1 MIARLQLLLLLGLAL
16 TLTACSTRR
25 GGGGGGSDDDDSAMD
40 DDDVSDDDD
49 SVDDDDATGPGDD
62 DDDLTPGDDDDTPGD
77 DDDTPDNGQ
86 EQLDG
91 GFRYT
96 EVDFGPD
103 LESQGAVDCEIEFNA
118 VDPGLSVPGGCPNCD
133 YLVAVTYEVVSS
145 NCANEIDDI
154 TDQFYGFSSNG
165 TVMWY
170 SVDNGQWGESMFSN
184 TGSVN
189 SSGFYGETG
198 FIEGDGYEVSET
210 LELNW

>member
-1 MIARLQLLLLLGLAL
+1 MIARIQLLLLLGLAL

-25 GGGGGGSDDDDSAMD
+25 SGGGGGSDDDDSGMD
-40 DDDVSDDDD
+40 DDDDD
-49 SVDDDDATGPGDD
+49 SFDDDDATSQNDD
-62 DDDLTPGDDDDTPGD
+62 DDATQGDDDDTPGD
-77 DDDTPDNGQ
+77 DDDTPSSDQ
-86 EQLDG
+86 EQLSG
-91 GFRYT
+91 GYRYT

-103 LESQGAVDCEIEFNA
+103 LESKGAVDCEVEFDA

-145 NCANEIDDI
+145 NCANEIGDI

-170 SVDNGQWGESMFSN
+170 SVDNAAWGESMFSN

-189 SSGFYGETG
+189 SSGFSGETG
-198 FIEGDGYEVSET
+198 FIEGDGYEVSEV
-210 LELNW
+210 LELYW